1 MFILIKYMLGNV
13 YSDAYIVVKVNNN
26 PNKINK
32 NLTLKKNP
40 LFRSCISKSQEEKNF
55 LIDYYVNNQFHLI
68 NKSLVFNLIAIQTKN
83 LSFFVL
89 YIFRLFT

>member
-1 MFILIKYMLGNV
+1 MFILIKYMPGNF

-40 LFRSCISKSQEEKNF
+40 LFRSCISNS
-55 LIDYYVNNQFHLI
+55 
-68 NKSLVFNLIAIQTKN
+68 
-83 LSFFVL
+83 
-89 YIFRLFT
+89 

>member
-1 MFILIKYMLGNV
+1 MLLC
-13 YSDAYIVVKVNNN
+13 KR
-26 PNKINK
+26 NKK
-32 NLTLKKNP
+32 
-40 LFRSCISKSQEEKNF
+40 
-55 LIDYYVNNQFHLI
+55 NQFHLI